1 MKSRN
6 RGPVRGNAENAVWA
20 VANTISLVIPAVILA
35 AGRSSRMGRSKAL
48 LTHLDGKTTFVAHA
62 VRECR
67 AAGLPVILVVGRRD
81 DAVLRAAVVELNA
94 EFVSN
99 FDPDRG
105 QLSSIV
111 AGLDVADQT
120 YRADAIVVLPVD
132 VPLVT
137 AAGIRALCTRAA
149 ASSAA
154 ILRSAANGQHGHPV
168 LFTRQVFDE
177 LRHADPDVGAR
188 AVVRADP
195 SRVIDVDVGEPGVLI
210 DVDTPDDYRRAF
222 GRPV

>member
-1 MKSRN
+1 M
-6 RGPVRGNAENAVWA
+6 
-20 VANTISLVIPAVILA
+20 IPAVILA

-48 LTHLDGKTTFVAHA
+48 LPHADGKTTFVAHA

-67 AAGLPVILVVGRRD
+67 AAGLPVILVVGRDD
-81 DAVLRAAVVELNA
+81 DAALRAEVVELRA

-99 FDPDRG
+99 PDPDRG
-105 QLSSIV
+105 QLSSLV
-111 AGLDVADQT
+111 AGLEVADDT

-132 VPLVT
+132 VPLIT
-137 AAGIRALCTRAA
+137 AAGIRSLCAQARAGDAL
-149 ASSAA
+149 
-154 ILRSAANGQHGHPV
+154 ILRSASGGRHGHPV
-168 LFTRQVFDE
+168 LFAREVFDE
-177 LRHADPDVGAR
+177 LRQADPELGAR

-195 SRVIDVDVGEPGVLI
+195 SRVVDVEVGEPGVLV